1 MTLSS
6 ADKLILS
13 SIKINPS
20 VTELEQL
27 NSLILE
33 VADWNYLTKTIIDR
47 GIAPLLFKKL
57 PFLTNCSII
66 PATVREKLQ
75 QTYYI
80 TISRGTLLLDYF
92 QNIADV
98 FSKQSI
104 SIIALKGV
112 YLSENLYHD
121 IGLRQFSDID
131 LLVHEE
137 DGEKCLII
145 LESMDF
151 RATSAMKLSKFVSSQ
166 FEIVHYT
173 PMVLNGV
180 SIEIH
185 IKLHKKG
192 EKYNLITSEVWKNAV
207 PVTINKRNVLA
218 LNNNDLLIHLCVH
231 LDKHFQVGK
240 VQFTCLCDITNMLNE
255 NEAKFDWGTF
265 TASCQLYK
273 SEEVVFKYLVLVN
286 KHMNAPVPAY
296 VIDKYNYL
304 LTDEIE
310 QKFFKYLK
318 GDFGSVSENVSLS
331 AHFYYLKEVTTFSN
345 KVRYLSGVLLPSK
358 DFLIQRYEIKQPTLV
373 IFYYT
378 LRWLEGIKGVM
389 FHLKNSL
396 KQ

>member
-6 ADKLILS
+6 EDKLILS
-13 SIKINPS
+13 SIKIKPS
-20 VTELEQL
+20 VAELEHL

-47 GIAPLLFKKL
+47 GIAPLLYKKL
-57 PFLTNCSII
+57 ALLTNSSKM
-66 PATVREKLQ
+66 PDTVRAKLQ

-92 QNIADV
+92 QNIADA

-137 DGEKCLII
+137 EGEKCLSI
-145 LESMDF
+145 LESMGY
-151 RATSAMKLSKFVSSQ
+151 RATSASKLSKFVNSQ
-166 FEIVHYT
+166 FDIVHYT
-173 PMVLNGV
+173 PIVLNGV

-185 IKLHKKG
+185 IKLHRKG
-192 EKYNLITSEVWKNAV
+192 EKYNLMTSEVWRNAV
-207 PVTINKRNVLA
+207 PVSVNKRNVFA
-218 LNNNDLLIHLCVH
+218 LNINDLLIHLCVH
-231 LDKHFQVGK
+231 LDKHFQGGK

-255 NEAKFDWGTF
+255 NEAGFDWGAF

-286 KHMNAPVPAY
+286 KYMNAPVPAD

-304 LTDEIE
+304 LTDETE
-310 QKFFKYLK
+310 QQFFKYLK

-345 KVRYLSGVLLPSK
+345 KVRYLSDVLLPSK
-358 DFLIQRYEIKQPTLV
+358 DFLIQRYEIKQPTLF
-373 IFYYT
+373 IFYYP
-378 LRWLEGIKGVM
+378 LRWFEGIKGVM

-396 KQ
+396 K

>member
-6 ADKLILS
+6 EDKLILS

-20 VTELEQL
+20 VTELEQIDC
-27 NSLILE
+27 LISE
-33 VADWNYLTKTIIDR
+33 VTDWDYLTKTIIDR
-47 GIAPLLFKKL
+47 GIAPLLFKKSPL
-57 PFLTNCSII
+57 LTNSSLI
-66 PATVREKLQ
+66 PDTIRAKLQ
-75 QTYYI
+75 HTYYI
-80 TISRGTLLLDYF
+80 TISRGALLLDYF
-92 QNIADV
+92 QNIADA

-137 DGEKCLII
+137 DGEKCLGI
-145 LESMDF
+145 LESMGY
-151 RATSAMKLSKFVSSQ
+151 RATSTMKLSKFVNEQ
-166 FEIVHYT
+166 FDIVHYT

-185 IKLHKKG
+185 IKLHRKG

-207 PVTINKRNVLA
+207 PVTINKRNVFA
-218 LNNNDLLIHLCVH
+218 LNINDLLIHLCVH

-255 NEAKFDWGTF
+255 NEARFDWEAF

-286 KHMNAPVPAY
+286 MYMNAPVPAY

-304 LTDEIE
+304 LIDEIE
-310 QKFFKYLK
+310 QQFFKYLK
-318 GDFGSVSENVSLS
+318 GNFGSVSENVSLS
-331 AHFYYLKEVTTFSN
+331 AHFYYLKNVKTLSN
-345 KVRYLSGVLLPSK
+345 KVRYLSDVLLPSK
-358 DFLIQRYEIKQPTLV
+358 DFLIQRYEIKQPTLF
-373 IFYYT
+373 IFYYP
-378 LRWLEGIKGVM
+378 LRWFEGIKGVM
-389 FHLKNSL
+389 FHLKNLL

>member
-1 MTLSS
+1 MKLSS
-6 ADKLILS
+6 EDKLILA

-20 VTELEQL
+20 VTELKQIDC
-27 NSLILE
+27 LILA
-33 VADWNYLTKTIIDR
+33 VTDWDYLIRTIIDR
-47 GIAPLLFKKL
+47 GIAPLLYKKL
-57 PFLTNCSII
+57 ALLMNSSMMPD
-66 PATVREKLQ
+66 TVRTKLQ
-75 QTYYI
+75 KTYYV
-80 TISRGTLLLDYF
+80 TISRGTILLDYF
-92 QNIADV
+92 QNIADA

-137 DGEKCLII
+137 DGEKCLTI
-145 LESMDF
+145 LESMGF
-151 RATSAMKLSKFVSSQ
+151 RATGAMKLSKFVNSQ
-166 FEIVHYT
+166 FDIVHYT

-185 IKLHKKG
+185 IKLHRKG
-192 EKYNLITSEVWKNAV
+192 EKYNLLVDELWKNAV
-207 PVTINKRNVLA
+207 PVTINKRNVFA
-218 LNNNDLLIHLCVH
+218 LNINDLLIHLCVH

-255 NEAKFDWGTF
+255 NKTRFDWETF
-265 TASCQLYK
+265 TASCQLYR

-296 VIDKYNYL
+296 VIEKYSYL
-304 LTDEIE
+304 LTDQTE
-310 QKFFKYLK
+310 QQFFKYLK
-318 GDFGSVSENVSLS
+318 GCFGSVSKNASIS
-331 AHFYYLKEVTTFSN
+331 AHFYYLKEVATFSN

-358 DFLIQRYEIKQPTLV
+358 DFLIQRYEIKQPILA
-373 IFYYT
+373 IFYYP
-378 LRWLEGIKGVM
+378 LRWFEGIKGVM
-389 FHLKNSL
+389 FHLKKSL

>member
-6 ADKLILS
+6 EDKLILS

-20 VTELEQL
+20 VTELEQI
-27 NSLILE
+27 NRLILE
-33 VADWNYLTKTIIDR
+33 VTDWDYLTKTLIDR

-57 PFLTNCSII
+57 PLLTNSSLI
-66 PATVREKLQ
+66 PDTVRAKLQ

-80 TISRGTLLLDYF
+80 TISRGALLLDYF
-92 QNIADV
+92 QNIADAI
-98 FSKQSI
+98 SKQSI

-137 DGEKCLII
+137 DGEKCLTI
-145 LESMDF
+145 LESMGF
-151 RATSAMKLSKFVSSQ
+151 RATNAMKLSKFVNEQ
-166 FEIVHYT
+166 FDIVHYT
-173 PMVLNGV
+173 PMVLKGV

-185 IKLHKKG
+185 IKLHRKE
-192 EKYNLITSEVWKNAV
+192 EKYNLLVDELWKNAV
-207 PVTINKRNVLA
+207 PVTVNKRNVFA
-218 LNNNDLLIHLCVH
+218 LNINDLLIHLCVH

-255 NEAKFDWGTF
+255 NEARFDWEAF

-273 SEEVVFKYLVLVN
+273 SEEVVFKYLILVN
-286 KHMNAPVPAY
+286 KYMNAPVPAD

-304 LTDEIE
+304 LTDETE
-310 QKFFKYLK
+310 QQFFKYLK
-318 GDFGSVSENVSLS
+318 GYFGSVSENVSLS
-331 AHFYYLKEVTTFSN
+331 AHFYYLKNVKTLSN
-345 KVRYLSGVLLPSK
+345 KVRYILGVLLPPK
-358 DFLIQRYEIKQPTLV
+358 DFMIQRYKIKQPTLV
-373 IFYYT
+373 IFYYP
-378 LRWLEGIKGVM
+378 LRWFEGIKGIM

-396 KQ
+396 K

>member
-1 MTLSS
+1 MTFSS
-6 ADKLILS
+6 EDKLILL

-33 VADWNYLTKTIIDR
+33 VADWDYLTKTIIDR
-47 GIAPLLFKKL
+47 GIAPLLYKKL
-57 PFLTNCSII
+57 LFLTNCSLI
-66 PATVREKLQ
+66 PATVRAKLQ
-75 QTYYI
+75 KTYYI

-92 QNIADV
+92 QNIADA

-104 SIIALKGV
+104 SIVALKGV

-137 DGEKCLII
+137 DGEKCLSI
-145 LESMDF
+145 LESMGY
-151 RATSAMKLSKFVSSQ
+151 RATSTSKLSKFVNSQ
-166 FEIVHYT
+166 FDIVHYT

-185 IKLHKKG
+185 IKLHRKG
-192 EKYNLITSEVWKNAV
+192 EKYNLITSEIWKNTV
-207 PVTINKRNVLA
+207 PATVNKRNVFA
-218 LNNNDLLIHLCVH
+218 LNINALLIHLCVH

-240 VQFTCLCDITNMLNE
+240 VQFTCLSDITNMLNE
-255 NEAKFDWGTF
+255 NEAGFDWGAF
-265 TASCQLYK
+265 TVSCQLYK
-273 SEEVVFKYLVLVN
+273 SEKVVFKYLVLVN
-286 KHMNAPVPAY
+286 KYMNAPVPAD

-304 LTDEIE
+304 LTEE
-310 QKFFKYLK
+310 TKQLFFKYLK
-318 GDFGSVSENVSLS
+318 GNFSFGSENITLS

-345 KVRYLSGVLLPSK
+345 KVRYLSGVLFPTK
-358 DFLIQRYEIKQPTLV
+358 DFLIQRYKIKQPTLV
-373 IFYYT
+373 IFYYP
-378 LRWLEGIKGVM
+378 LRWFEGIKGVM